1 MDNDRQAIR
10 AALKCSFDIDFDN
23 PRIIRIHNTLCMGE
37 MYISEA
43 MLPEAQANPNI
54 EIIGEPEEFK
64 FDENG
69 NLF

>member
-1 MDNDRQAIR
+1 
-10 AALKCSFDIDFDN
+10 
-23 PRIIRIHNTLCMGE
+23 MGE